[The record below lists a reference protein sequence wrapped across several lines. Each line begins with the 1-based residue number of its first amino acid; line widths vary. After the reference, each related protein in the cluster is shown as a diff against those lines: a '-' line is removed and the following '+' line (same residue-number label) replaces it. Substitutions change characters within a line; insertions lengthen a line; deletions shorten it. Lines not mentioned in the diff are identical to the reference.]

1 MKYQINQLVLTNN
14 NKIKKINEIELIEGV
29 WIFYMTDGTS
39 YSESQI
45 SEKVNV
51 TSILNK
57 KVELNSEKLI
67 EKLCDIKV
75 FISGFNKIMNIS

>member
-14 NKIKKINEIELIEGV
+14 NKIKKINEIEFIEGV

-51 TSILNK
+51 TSILDE

-67 EKLCDIKV
+67 EKLCDIKI
-75 FISGFNKIMNIS
+75 FISGFNRIMNIS

>member
-14 NKIKKINEIELIEGV
+14 NKIKKINEIEFIEGV

-51 TSILNK
+51 TSILDE